1 MYFYSY
7 LNIQQNYRSCF
18 EEPANNSSPNVDLNQ
33 PYEILNS
40 SISSSQIRW
49 NDVGIFVFTLKVV
62 DPEFRW
68 EEPSFSK
75 AIPSWQGF
83 VVANGPYLYWPL
95 H

>member
-40 SISSSQIRW
+40 SISSSQILW
-49 NDVGIFVFTLKVV
+49 SDVGLFVFTLKVV
-62 DPEFRW
+62 DPEFR
-68 EEPSFSK
+68 
-75 AIPSWQGF
+75 
-83 VVANGPYLYWPL
+83 
-95 H
+95 